1 MENTAPQLG
10 FGHFLAQ
17 ADAVGLALFVV
28 LLALSVA
35 SWTVIFGKLLR
46 RRRALA
52 AEAAFVARFESAAN
66 SNDGLLQLAK
76 ETQDTTAHGAI
87 LAAALEAER
96 FAQQAE
102 AAGKLAHVESASE
115 LVSRSIQRALD
126 DAQSDQEVG
135 QTLLASTAS
144 SAPFIGLF
152 GTVWGIYHA
161 LLAIGA
167 SGESSLDQVA
177 GPVGEAL
184 IMTALGLAVAIP
196 AALAYNAFARQTR
209 LLIGRLEQFAHLVFV
224 RVSTGSI
231 PAGRL

>member
-1 MENTAPQLG
+1 MDNTSQNLG
-10 FGHFLAQ
+10 FASFIGQ
-17 ADAVGLALFVV
+17 ADAVGLALFAILV
-28 LLALSVA
+28 ALSIA
-35 SWTVIFGKLLR
+35 SWTVIIAKVLQR
-46 RRRALA
+46 RKNLA
-52 AEAAFVARFESAAN
+52 AEAAFSQRFESEAG
-66 SNDGLLQLAK
+66 SDQGLLSLAK
-76 ETQDTTAHGAI
+76 ECQDNTAQGAV

-96 FAQQAE
+96 FAREAE

-115 LVSRSIQRALD
+115 LVSRSIQRAID
-126 DAQSDQEVG
+126 DAQSAQEVG

-161 LLAIGA
+161 LLAIGL
-167 SGESSLDQVA
+167 SGESSLNQVA

-196 AALAYNAFARQTR
+196 AALAYNAFARQSR
-209 LLIGRLEQFAHLVFV
+209 LFIGRLEQFAHLVFV